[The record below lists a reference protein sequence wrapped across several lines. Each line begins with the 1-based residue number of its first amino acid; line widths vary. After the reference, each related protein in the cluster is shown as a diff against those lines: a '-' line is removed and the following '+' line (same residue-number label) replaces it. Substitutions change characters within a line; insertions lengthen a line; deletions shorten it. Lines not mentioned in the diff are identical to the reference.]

1 MTKRLYDQY
10 CPLASALDIVGE
22 RWGMLVV
29 RELLSGPKRFVDL
42 EAGLP
47 GIGTNTLTTRLEGL
61 EAGGVIARRR
71 LPPPSAATVYEL
83 TDWGRELEPVVIGI
97 ARWGSS
103 RLATLEARYPLRA
116 TWFAIALKAF
126 FHRAAVRDLKAVVEL
141 VFPTGT
147 LTLRFARGDLEVV
160 EGVSDAPALRIVA
173 SEQTFLEF
181 LLTRGA
187 KPRGK
192 DLRLDGDTSLLPRLA
207 EAFPL
212 KLEPADSA

>member
-1 MTKRLYDQY
+1 MTKRQYDQY
-10 CPLASALDIVGE
+10 CPLASSLDIVGE
-22 RWGMLVV
+22 RWAMLVV

-47 GIGTNTLTTRLEGL
+47 GIGTNTLATRLDEL

-71 LPPPSAATVYEL
+71 LPPPSPATVYDL
-83 TDWGRELEPVVIGI
+83 TEWGRELEPVVIGI

-126 FHRAAVRDLKAVVEL
+126 FQRAAVRDLKAVVEL
-141 VFPTGT
+141 AFPTGT
-147 LTLRFARGDLEVV
+147 LTLRFARGDFDVV
-160 EGVSDAPALRIVA
+160 NGPAEAPALRLVT

-187 KPRGK
+187 RPRGK
-192 DLRLDGDTSLLPRLA
+192 DFRVEGDASLLPRLA
-207 EAFPL
+207 AAFPL
-212 KLEPADSA
+212 KPETADSP